1 MKILEIKWM
10 SLMKKLSLNLFKF
23 TVLIFFIL
31 SNPAYSE
38 VKFIK
43 SDVEK
48 VVVTDGDSIKIGR
61 EKIRLFGIDAPE
73 MNQICN
79 DGNNNPYACGHV
91 SKKFLADFLYI
102 KNSGKQIY
110 CYYSERD
117 KYKRIIGDCFI
128 GADNE
133 ISINGSMVFYGH
145 AVAYTRYSKKYLDAQ
160 DDAKG
165 FKSGLWTGTFVLPE
179 EWRKNN

>member
-1 MKILEIKWM
+1 MKILERKWM
-10 SLMKKLSLNLFKF
+10 SLMKKLSLILFKF
-23 TVLIFFIL
+23 IVLIFFIL

-43 SDVEK
+43 SDVDK
-48 VVVTDGDSIKIGR
+48 VVVTDGDTIKIGR

-73 MNQICN
+73 MEQICN
-79 DGNNNPYACGHV
+79 DEYNNPYACGHV
-91 SKKFLADFLYI
+91 SKKFLADLLYI
-102 KNSGKQIY
+102 KNSSKQIF

-117 KYKRIIGDCFI
+117 KYKRIIGDCYI

-133 ISINGSMVFYGH
+133 IGINYSMVFYGH
-145 AVAYTRYSKKYLDAQ
+145 AVAYTRYSEKYLDAQ
-160 DDAKG
+160 DQAKSYK
-165 FKSGLWTGTFVLPE
+165 FGLWSGTFVLPE